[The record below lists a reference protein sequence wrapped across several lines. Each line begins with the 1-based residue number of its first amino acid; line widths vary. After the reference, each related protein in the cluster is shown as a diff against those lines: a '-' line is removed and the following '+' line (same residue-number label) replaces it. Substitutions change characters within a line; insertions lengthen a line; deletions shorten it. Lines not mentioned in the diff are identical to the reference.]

1 MNPMASA
8 LARCLAS
15 ARRPLTQA
23 WRMYRPA
30 RQGTCP
36 TWHGPTRHCARKRGR
51 PTPCPSPPPSAL
63 RRARGAGRRPAGIA
77 PGSGAGQ
84 ECSEA
89 GDSPFSPERCSPLS
103 GGAWRVAAIEPQVA
117 PAHQRVTIRPAFGLS
132 SRRRATTQG
141 AAACGAGSARPL
153 PLRSPGSGVRFS
165 RLRQGA
171 DRPGRVGRFFFG
183 AMSSLPAASR
193 LPSGIPSDP
202 SGRASAANPRVWAR
216 CPEIG
221 VARTRHRVA
230 AAIRKRTTRAL
241 PESATVD
248 TAAERRRNRRVAPRH
263 KRATGRWVQ
272 AATRVHDVSPAVVP
286 FARPRNLRLKRPPVG
301 TILQARI
308 RRANRHF
315 AAGSD
320 VRAPCAR
327 CAASNAAPHTRAV
340 ASTASRAGG
349 EPPACVRRV
358 RQLELS
364 TGARARQVPERE
376 RHHLDQP
383 PASVAGS
390 HHRPPQ

>member
-103 GGAWRVAAIEPQVA
+103 GGAWRQSNRRWRPRISVSPSGPRSGS
-117 PAHQRVTIRPAFGLS
+117 PAVGALL
-132 SRRRATTQG
+132 RRAG
-141 AAACGAGSARPL
+141 LPAALEVRVLCRCAPRAPVSASVASGKVLIDPAGSA
-153 PLRSPGSGVRFS
+153 G
-165 RLRQGA
+165 
-171 DRPGRVGRFFFG
+171 FFLARCHRCRRHRG
-183 AMSSLPAASR
+183 Y
-193 LPSGIPSDP
+193 PSGIPSDP